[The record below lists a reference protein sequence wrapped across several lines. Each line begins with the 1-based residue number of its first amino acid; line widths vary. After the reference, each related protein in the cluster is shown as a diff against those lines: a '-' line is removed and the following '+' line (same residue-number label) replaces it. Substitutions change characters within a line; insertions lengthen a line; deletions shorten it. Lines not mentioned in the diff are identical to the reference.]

1 MSQEID
7 ERVVEMRFDNAQFER
22 NTRQS
27 IKTLNALNES
37 LKLEGAEKSF
47 EKIEDASAKVDFD
60 KLQSALESLN
70 SKFSAVEVMGVTALM
85 RITNQAMDTGEKL
98 VKSLSIDQVT
108 SGWNKYAQKTASV
121 QTIMNA
127 TGKSITKVNSYLEKL
142 MWFSDETSYGF
153 TDMTSALSTLTAAGG
168 GIEKMIPMIM
178 GMANATAYA
187 GKGAAEFQRVIYNLA
202 QSYGTGAIQL
212 IDWKS
217 VEQAGVAS
225 QQLKQLLID
234 TGVELGKIKKGAV
247 TTGTF
252 DNSLQK
258 KWADKEVMETAF
270 GKYAEFSNA
279 VKEMVD
285 ANPGMLATQAIEA
298 LADQYDEVSVKAF
311 KAAQEAK
318 SFSEAVDATKDAV
331 SSGWM
336 ETFDILFG
344 NYEEAKGFWSDLAEE
359 FWTMFAGGAA
369 GRNNWLKSAF
379 DSGLDQLL
387 GTDGFGNA
395 GDNYT
400 QLLEKSLVKTGL
412 LTQDAIDDAGSFQKA
427 LEESGVT
434 TQQLESVIDDSADGY
449 AKLLE
454 LSDAELKKNNL
465 SREGVK
471 KLADAYAAMAEKI
484 QNGSVDLDEFSGK
497 MNQLSGREHFFNGIL
512 NILDGINSV
521 LEPIRGAFG
530 EVFMTDGSPLYNFLK
545 GFDELTGKMQL
556 SEAAAQKVQKVFK
569 GFFSVLNIGFKA
581 VKVTVKTAF
590 AILEK
595 VLDILSPVTDLLLGI
610 GSRIGEV
617 LAWAD
622 QSMGKAESLTDV
634 LAILVGAIGALVSP
648 IGEVLSGFRSIV
660 RGGSVEDAKQQFG
673 GFAAVVNAVGGVLEK
688 FKIGSIS
695 ASGII
700 GKAVT
705 VLGGILT
712 LAFDGIGAVIGSAFS
727 GFQDAGRTVEAF
739 KESHVPML
747 ETIRDAVLSIPEKA
761 GEALKDFGGTLGSV
775 MSTIS
780 AACQKALDAV
790 KGFFNLQDGVDLYRL
805 LALLDVGALAL
816 AIWAIYK
823 GLNSISGT
831 VEKIRKDL
839 KGPVTNFFDSL
850 TSAVDAWKKK
860 NLTNNFVT
868 IAKGI
873 SIAIGT
879 ISASMYLLSR
889 IDDQTKA
896 LQALGSVMAML
907 FSMVVAMKLLAKTD
921 ITGMDSAKIFAVITA
936 FAVGMLAIAASVK
949 GVAKAMTIF
958 ETFDTQGMNN
968 AVGALMSIVFV
979 LGAMV
984 SAIGAFNYLANKLM
998 ASSKI
1003 KMGDAL
1009 KGMSSYLAAATA
1021 LVVVCGALYLLAG
1034 LDENKLMDAY
1044 GALLVVSLVMEGM
1057 VAVIGGLNYA
1067 MRKLAV
1073 TSGKKAGKATE
1084 GISAFIA
1091 VAAALV
1097 VAAGAVALFGR
1108 IPNLDDAMLSAMG
1121 MLVTMAGTIAIMSK
1135 LGGKAKKM
1143 KVGATAMLIASSS
1156 LVVMAGALTAM
1167 SAAMKADKDGA
1178 GFAGLSIALIAL
1190 GAAICVLGKNAMESM
1205 GAAAALVAMG
1215 AALIEIA
1222 AALQMLA
1229 NVPFES
1235 VCVNLGLLGT
1245 ALLILVGMT
1254 YLLPD
1259 SSVKLGTIALACV
1272 GMATA
1277 LLLLTPALKGLASLN
1292 WQQALSGVI
1301 AMVGIMA
1308 AVLGSSYLIGQ
1319 FPAIG
1324 AGLLTL
1330 ASALVVLAKAFSTFA
1345 GGLIKFSIAAGIL
1358 AILSEFAGPICE
1370 AIVTAA
1376 PDIKEALLTILRVI
1390 SEVIIEGAPYII
1402 ATLVA
1407 LFDILYYT
1415 LIGCINLLWE
1425 GDGEHAGIKDALA
1438 DLWSNLKQ
1446 WLSDAFANGEII
1458 TDEDTANFASI
1469 IVNKLAEAL
1478 EKAFAMLNPGEWLSK
1493 KATELIW
1500 SPDSVLNKGRN
1511 WADILL
1517 GDEGTPTR
1525 EFAGLFG
1532 LGKAASETAEAQNQ
1546 SADAAN
1552 ANAAA
1557 TQLSAQAMHENA
1569 GEVGKAAAA
1578 TTTAANVAND
1588 ETGALIAVTDEYGR
1602 VVYLTEDAA
1611 RAMLGNADAAD
1622 STATAAGN
1630 AADAM
1635 GQTAAAMNTA
1645 TQTAAGN
1652 VDKLSAVA
1660 TQVAA
1665 KEGDVADKTTET
1677 LENGL
1682 SAGKVTAE
1690 EAGGNIVQS
1699 LWDSICSKI
1708 DELFPNLGGKV
1719 QSAMSSALN
1728 GAKNALE
1735 QVTPTDPSTLVGNL
1749 LGGGS
1754 PVDALLSGSGL
1765 TTDDLIEAAQEDNN
1779 SGSSGG
1785 TGTTP
1790 KSTTSKTKKTLAQQ
1804 ITEKYKTRLEANK
1817 ALREAMDSEYELWQ
1831 TENQYSADADTLL
1844 AKKTENAAA
1853 EIANQTDRVAIAQ
1866 AKYDEL
1872 YSKWGKDKTETKE
1885 AYADLLSEK
1894 TSLAKLKAEQYT
1906 NLFEDVAK
1914 RYDTNLSTLEK
1925 QYSLW
1930 TAENDKTATK
1940 TDKLNRET
1948 EYMTAEL
1955 EVKQKKLAN
1964 AQEQYDTL
1972 KAQYGEQDLRTL
1984 EAYND
1989 LLDARTEAAQLQADI
2004 ANQELELIEAQIDA
2018 ISSAQ
2023 SRMQT
2028 RMDILSTAYDDGS
2041 LSERESA
2048 YEQAVEQYGKDS
2060 EEARKARFQGTTSA
2074 ILSTVTALKNLNYQM
2089 QQTNKLQAELAELT
2103 PGTAAYDSKQSEI
2116 LSSKSSFI
2124 GFASNLADALNMED
2138 TGKRAMLIFANSIQ
2152 DHWGEVSKAFQ
2163 TVMTKVSAGMSEGM
2177 KQTFSD
2183 AFGWMSSDEGIQM
2196 ETEFISAISSALQG
2210 DWGGAVASAFA
2221 FGMDLAFSD
2230 AGAKAREWVAK
2241 LFAEDILPG
2250 IQNGSGQLTEVI
2262 GQAMGEIGKMAQGSG
2277 GVVET
2282 LGTIGTVL
2290 SNVGGVLMS
2299 FLSEFWWVF
2308 LIVGAIAAVIGGIA
2322 WYANKKKQSQGSG
2335 IYDVGKDLN
2344 KDFADGVEDG
2354 FDDVDNAV
2362 TDMTENAVD
2371 IAKGALSTIDR
2382 VMGDDYEYTPQITPV
2397 VDLSN
2402 VIESAD
2408 EATGA
2413 FEATTKAMTLDDDV
2427 SRKMAAQIEAQAEI
2441 QNGLKA
2447 SANNE
2452 TLSAINALGA
2462 HMDGVAQSIKGMSV
2476 NINGRKTIG
2485 YIDSEMGKR
2494 VAAKVR

>member
-60 KLQSALESLN
+60 KMQSALESLN

-434 TQQLESVIDDSADGY
+434 AQQLESVIDDSADGY

-648 IGEVLSGFRSIV
+648 ISEVLSGFRSIV

-727 GFQDAGRTVEAF
+727 GFQDAGKTIEDF

-761 GEALKDFGGTLGSV
+761 GEALKDFGGVLGSV

-816 AIWAIYK
+816 GIYGVAK
-823 GLNSISGT
+823 ALSSLNSSMK
-831 VEKIRKDL
+831 KIIANPLTDL
-839 KGPVTNFFDSL
+839 L
-850 TSAVDAWKKK
+850 TSMKGAVDAWTKEHT
-860 NLTNNFVT
+860 TNNFVST
-868 IAKGI
+868 AKGI
-873 SIAIGT
+873 ATAVGI

-889 IDDQTKA
+889 IDNP
-896 LQALGSVMAML
+896 VMAVQTLVSVLTTL
-907 FSMVVAMKLLAKTD
+907 FGMVVALR
-921 ITGMDSAKIFAVITA
+921 
-936 FAVGMLAIAASVK
+936 
-949 GVAKAMTIF
+949 
-958 ETFDTQGMNN
+958 
-968 AVGALMSIVFV
+968 V
-979 LGAMV
+979 LGKAD
-984 SAIGAFNYLANKLM
+984 L
-998 ASSKI
+998 
-1003 KMGDAL
+1003 
-1009 KGMSSYLAAATA
+1009 T
-1021 LVVVCGALYLLAG
+1021 G
-1034 LDENKLMDAY
+1034 LDTAKQLGGVT
-1044 GALLVVSLVMEGM
+1044 GA
-1057 VAVIGGLNYA
+1057 
-1067 MRKLAV
+1067 
-1073 TSGKKAGKATE
+1073 SG
-1084 GISAFIA
+1084 F
-1091 VAAALV
+1091 VAAAAAVDMIALALIPLAKAEESGRDIDGAVKAINGVAIAMSALMVASGFAQKLSGSAKENTIDKIIKYLV
-1097 VAAGAVALFGR
+1097 KLGGMLIAINAMGSALLMAAGAVAIFASLGDSLKTGLIGAAVMIAEVVVALGVLSGLKLNPTR
-1108 IPNLDDAMLSAMG
+1108 MKKAASAMLTASAA
-1121 MLVTMAGTIAIMSK
+1121 LTVMAAAAALM
-1135 LGGKAKKM
+1135 GKAVKSDGGNGFVVM
-1143 KVGATAMLIASSS
+1143 SVGLAELAGAMYLLGKNSMENAAAATAML
-1156 LVVMAGALTAM
+1156 
-1167 SAAMKADKDGA
+1167 
-1178 GFAGLSIALIAL
+1178 
-1190 GAAICVLGKNAMESM
+1190 
-1205 GAAAALVAMG
+1205 AMG

-1277 LLLLTPALKGLASLN
+1277 LLLLTPALKGLTSLN

-1438 DLWSNLKQ
+1438 DLWGNLKQ
-1446 WLSDAFANGEII
+1446 WFSDAFANGEII

-1469 IVNKLAEAL
+1469 ILDKLMSAL
-1478 EKAFAMLNPGEWLSK
+1478 EKAFAMLNPGEWLSR

-1532 LGKAASETAEAQNQ
+1532 LGKAASETAQAQNQ

-1552 ANAAA
+1552 ANATA

-1578 TTTAANVAND
+1578 TATATNAANN

-1682 SAGKVTAE
+1682 SAGEVTAE

-1708 DELFPNLGGKV
+1708 DELFPSLGGKV

-1765 TTDDLIEAAQEDNN
+1765 TTDDLIEAAQEDDNPT
-1779 SGSSGG
+1779 GSGG
-1785 TGTTP
+1785 SGTGKTKKP
-1790 KSTTSKTKKTLAQQ
+1790 SGTKKTLAQQ
-1804 ITEKYKTRLEANK
+1804 ITEKYKTKLSANK

-1872 YSKWGKDKTETKE
+1872 YSKWGKDKTETRQ

-1989 LLDARTEAAQLQADI
+1989 LLDAQTEAAKLQADI

-2103 PGTAAYDSKQSEI
+2103 PGTDTYDSKQSEI

-2230 AGAKAREWVAK
+2230 AGKSAREWVAK

-2282 LGTIGTVL
+2282 LGNIGTVL

-2354 FDDVDNAV
+2354 FDDVDDAV

-2441 QNGLKA
+2441 QNGLKQA
-2447 SANNE
+2447 SNAE
-2452 TLSAINALGA
+2452 TLNAINALGA

-2485 YIDSEMGKR
+2485 YIDSEMGRR

>member
-27 IKTLNALNES
+27 IKTLNELNES

-60 KLQSALESLN
+60 KMQSALESLN

-168 GIEKMIPMIM
+168 DIEKMIPMIM

-434 TQQLESVIDDSADGY
+434 AQQLESVIDDSADGY

-471 KLADAYAAMAEKI
+471 KLADAYTAMAEKI

-581 VKVTVKTAF
+581 VKVTVKAVF
-590 AILEK
+590 AIFAKL
-595 VLDILSPVTDLLLGI
+595 LNILSPVTDLLLGI

-660 RGGSVEDAKQQFG
+660 RGGSVEDAKQQFS

-705 VLGGILT
+705 VLGSILT
-712 LAFDGIGAVIGSAFS
+712 LAFDGMGAVIGSAFS

-739 KESHVPML
+739 KENHVPML
-747 ETIRDAVLSIPEKA
+747 ENIRDAVLSIPEKA
-761 GEALKDFGGTLGSV
+761 GEALKDFGGVLGNV
-775 MSTIS
+775 MNTIS

-949 GVAKAMTIF
+949 GIAKAMTIF

-984 SAIGAFNYLANKLM
+984 SAIGAFNYLTNKLM

-1021 LVVVCGALYLLAG
+1021 LVAVCGALYLLAG

-1044 GALLVVSLVMEGM
+1044 GALLAVSLVMEGM

-1067 MRKLAV
+1067 MSKLAV
-1073 TSGKKAGKATE
+1073 TSGKKAGKAAE

-1097 VAAGAVALFGR
+1097 VAAGAVALFGQ

-1143 KVGATAMLIASSS
+1143 KAGATAMLIASSS
-1156 LVVMAGALTAM
+1156 LVVMAGALAAM
-1167 SAAMKADKDGA
+1167 SAAMKADEDGA

-1190 GAAICVLGKNAMESM
+1190 GAAICVLGKNAMESI

-1215 AALIEIA
+1215 AALIEMAWAIN
-1222 AALQMLA
+1222 MLA
-1229 NVPFES
+1229 GV
-1235 VCVNLGLLGT
+1235 GLADLAKGILTMTASLAVLAAGIGWLSASAAGIVSLAGACLMLAT
-1245 ALLILVGMT
+1245 ALLIL
-1254 YLLPD
+1254 
-1259 SSVKLGTIALACV
+1259 
-1272 GMATA
+1272 
-1277 LLLLTPALKGLASLN
+1277 TPAFKGLASLTVGE
-1292 WQQALSGVI
+1292 AFAGVI
-1301 AMVGIMA
+1301 SMIGI
-1308 AVLGSSYLIGQ
+1308 LIGL
-1319 FPAIG
+1319 FAVGSIAPVATGMTVFSTCLI
-1324 AGLLTL
+1324 
-1330 ASALVVLAKAFSTFA
+1330 SMAKAFSAFA
-1345 GGLIKFSIAAGIL
+1345 GGLVKLGVAAGIFAVL
-1358 AILSEFAGPICE
+1358 AMFADPVCTAIIE
-1370 AIVTAA
+1370 AEPKIE
-1376 PDIKEALLTILRVI
+1376 EALIMLITGICNVI
-1390 SEVIIEGAPYII
+1390 VACAEPLGK
-1402 ATLVA
+1402 A
-1407 LFDILYYT
+1407 LF
-1415 LIGCINLLWE
+1415 
-1425 GDGEHAGIKDALA
+1425 ALA
-1438 DLWSNLKQ
+1438 VVLTEVVVYYLAWALGVADVSMQDGLDQVWENLTEWFENHSLVDLFKSWVCS
-1446 WLSDAFANGEII
+1446 A
-1458 TDEDTANFASI
+1458 
-1469 IVNKLAEAL
+1469 AEAL
-1478 EKAFAMLNPGEWLSK
+1478 AKLNPFGMVSIDMEGLPAQAGGWLADK
-1493 KATELIW
+1493 INGFDKQFGTRIMGHILEAWGFEVQYADDATEAL
-1500 SPDSVLNKGRN
+1500 DN
-1511 WADILL
+1511 
-1517 GDEGTPTR
+1517 T
-1525 EFAGLFG
+1525 
-1532 LGKAASETAEAQNQ
+1532 
-1546 SADAAN
+1546 
-1552 ANAAA
+1552 ANAANSSA
-1557 TQLSAQAMHENA
+1557 SEINGTAKALSA
-1569 GEVGKAAAA
+1569 A
-1578 TTTAANVAND
+1578 TNAANN

-1635 GQTAAAMNTA
+1635 DQTAAAMNTA

-1682 SAGKVTAE
+1682 SAGEVTAE

-1735 QVTPTDPSTLVGNL
+1735 QVTPADPGTLIGNALGNVGDL
-1749 LGGGS
+1749 LG
-1754 PVDALLSGSGL
+1754 GSGL

-1779 SGSSGG
+1779 SGSTGG
-1785 TGTTP
+1785 TGTTT
-1790 KSTTSKTKKTLAQQ
+1790 KSSTSKTKKTLAQQ

-1872 YSKWGKDKTETKE
+1872 YSKWGKDKTETRQ

-1925 QYSLW
+1925 EYSLW
-1930 TAENDKTATK
+1930 TAENDKTAAK

-1955 EVKQKKLAN
+1955 DIKQKKLAN

-1989 LLDARTEAAQLQADI
+1989 LLDAQTEAAQLQADI

-2074 ILSTVTALKNLNYQM
+2074 ILSTVTALKNLNFQM
-2089 QQTNKLQAELAELT
+2089 QQTNKLQAELAKLT
-2103 PGTAAYDSKQSEI
+2103 PGTEAYDSKQSEI

-2177 KQTFSD
+2177 KQTFSEV
-2183 AFGWMSSDEGIQM
+2183 FGWMSSDEGIQM

-2221 FGMDLAFSD
+2221 FGMDLAFSE

-2262 GQAMGEIGKMAQGSG
+2262 GQAMGEIGTMAQGSG

-2282 LGTIGTVL
+2282 LGSIGTVL

-2354 FDDVDNAV
+2354 FDDVDDAV

-2371 IAKGALSTIDR
+2371 IARGALSTIDR

-2441 QNGLKA
+2441 QNGLKQTSNA
-2447 SANNE
+2447 E

-2485 YIDSEMGKR
+2485 YIDSEMGRR

>member
-27 IKTLNALNES
+27 IKTLNELNES

-60 KLQSALESLN
+60 KMQSALESLN

-85 RITNQAMDTGEKL
+85 HITNQAIDTGEKL

-127 TGKSITKVNSYLEKL
+127 TGKSITKVNGYLEKL

-168 GIEKMIPMIM
+168 DIEKMIPMIM

-434 TQQLESVIDDSADGY
+434 TQQLASVIDFSADGY

-617 LAWAD
+617 LTWAD

-688 FKIGSIS
+688 FKIGSVS

-705 VLGGILT
+705 VLGSILT
-712 LAFDGIGAVIGSAFS
+712 LAFDGMGAVIGSAFS
-727 GFQDAGRTVEAF
+727 GFQDAGRTVEDF

-816 AIWAIYK
+816 GIYGVAK
-823 GLNSISGT
+823 ALSSLNSSMK
-831 VEKIRKDL
+831 KIIANPLTDL
-839 KGPVTNFFDSL
+839 L
-850 TSAVDAWKKK
+850 TSMKGAVDAWTKEH
-860 NLTNNFVT
+860 TSNNFVSA
-868 IAKGI
+868 AKGI
-873 SIAIGT
+873 ATAVGI
-879 ISASMYLLSR
+879 ISASMYLLSG
-889 IDDQTKA
+889 IDNPVMA
-896 LQALGSVMAML
+896 VQALVSVLTTL
-907 FSMVVAMKLLAKTD
+907 FGMVVALRVLGKADLTGLDTAKLLGTVTA
-921 ITGMDSAKIFAVITA
+921 ISIGMAVLASAVSKLGKMDARRLENSID
-936 FAVGMLAIAASVK
+936 AVGHIAAVLA
-949 GVAKAMTIF
+949 GMT
-958 ETFDTQGMNN
+958 G
-968 AVGALMSIVFV
+968 
-979 LGAMV
+979 
-984 SAIGAFNYLANKLM
+984 LM
-998 ASSKI
+998 ALFNKQL
-1003 KMGDAL
+1003 G
-1009 KGMSSYLAAATA
+1009 GVT
-1021 LVVVCGALYLLAG
+1021 GA
-1034 LDENKLMDAY
+1034 
-1044 GALLVVSLVMEGM
+1044 
-1057 VAVIGGLNYA
+1057 
-1067 MRKLAV
+1067 
-1073 TSGKKAGKATE
+1073 SG
-1084 GISAFIA
+1084 F
-1091 VAAALV
+1091 VAAAAAVDMIALALIPLAKAEESGRDIDGAVKAINGVAIAMSVLMVASGFAQKLSGSAKENTIDKIIKYLV
-1097 VAAGAVALFGR
+1097 KLGGMLIAINAMGSALLMAAGAVAIFASLGD
-1108 IPNLDDAMLSAMG
+1108 NLKTGLIGAAVMIAEVAVALGVLSKLKLNPTRMKKAASAMLTASAA
-1121 MLVTMAGTIAIMSK
+1121 LTVMAAAAALM
-1135 LGGKAKKM
+1135 GKAVKSDGGNGFVVM
-1143 KVGATAMLIASSS
+1143 SVGLAELAGAMYLLGKNSMENAAAATAML
-1156 LVVMAGALTAM
+1156 
-1167 SAAMKADKDGA
+1167 
-1178 GFAGLSIALIAL
+1178 
-1190 GAAICVLGKNAMESM
+1190 
-1205 GAAAALVAMG
+1205 AMG

-1438 DLWSNLKQ
+1438 DLWGNLKQ
-1446 WLSDAFANGEII
+1446 WFSDAFANGEII

-1469 IVNKLAEAL
+1469 ILDKLMSAL
-1478 EKAFAMLNPGEWLSK
+1478 EKAFAMLNPGEWLSR

-1532 LGKAASETAEAQNQ
+1532 LGKAASETAQAQNQ

-1578 TTTAANVAND
+1578 TATATNAANN

-1611 RAMLGNADAAD
+1611 RAMLGNTDAAD

-1682 SAGKVTAE
+1682 SAGEVTAE

-1708 DELFPNLGGKV
+1708 DELFPSLGGKV

-1749 LGGGS
+1749 LGG
-1754 PVDALLSGSGL
+1754 SGL
-1765 TTDDLIEAAQEDNN
+1765 TTGDLIEAAQEDDNPTG
-1779 SGSSGG
+1779 SGGSGTGKTKKSSG
-1785 TGTTP
+1785 
-1790 KSTTSKTKKTLAQQ
+1790 TKKTLAQQ
-1804 ITEKYKTRLEANK
+1804 IEEKYKTKLSANK
-1817 ALREAMDSEYELWQ
+1817 ALREAMDNEYELWQ

-1872 YSKWGKDKTETKE
+1872 YSKWGKDKTETRQ

-1955 EVKQKKLAN
+1955 DIKQKKLAN

-1989 LLDARTEAAQLQADI
+1989 LLDAQTEAAQLQADI

-2023 SRMQT
+2023 SRMQS

-2074 ILSTVTALKNLNYQM
+2074 ILSTVTALKNLNFQM
-2089 QQTNKLQAELAELT
+2089 QQTNKLQAELAKLT
-2103 PGTAAYDSKQSEI
+2103 PGTETYDSKQSEI

-2221 FGMDLAFSD
+2221 FGMDLAFSE

-2262 GQAMGEIGKMAQGSG
+2262 GQAMGEIGTMAQGSG

-2282 LGTIGTVL
+2282 LGDIGTVL

-2371 IAKGALSTIDR
+2371 IARGALSTIDR

-2441 QNGLKA
+2441 QNGLKQA
-2447 SANNE
+2447 SNAE
-2452 TLSAINALGA
+2452 TLNAISALGA

-2485 YIDSEMGKR
+2485 YIDSEMGRR

>member
-1 MSQEID
+1 M
-7 ERVVEMRFDNAQFER
+7 
-22 NTRQS
+22 
-27 IKTLNALNES
+27 
-37 LKLEGAEKSF
+37 
-47 EKIEDASAKVDFD
+47 
-60 KLQSALESLN
+60 
-70 SKFSAVEVMGVTALM
+70 
-85 RITNQAMDTGEKL
+85 
-98 VKSLSIDQVT
+98 
-108 SGWNKYAQKTASV
+108 
-121 QTIMNA
+121 
-127 TGKSITKVNSYLEKL
+127 
-142 MWFSDETSYGF
+142 
-153 TDMTSALSTLTAAGG
+153 
-168 GIEKMIPMIM
+168 
-178 GMANATAYA
+178 
-187 GKGAAEFQRVIYNLA
+187 
-202 QSYGTGAIQL
+202 
-212 IDWKS
+212 
-217 VEQAGVAS
+217 
-225 QQLKQLLID
+225 
-234 TGVELGKIKKGAV
+234 
-247 TTGTF
+247 
-252 DNSLQK
+252 
-258 KWADKEVMETAF
+258 
-270 GKYAEFSNA
+270 
-279 VKEMVD
+279 
-285 ANPGMLATQAIEA
+285 
-298 LADQYDEVSVKAF
+298 
-311 KAAQEAK
+311 
-318 SFSEAVDATKDAV
+318 
-331 SSGWM
+331 
-336 ETFDILFG
+336 
-344 NYEEAKGFWSDLAEE
+344 
-359 FWTMFAGGAA
+359 
-369 GRNNWLKSAF
+369 
-379 DSGLDQLL
+379 
-387 GTDGFGNA
+387 
-395 GDNYT
+395 
-400 QLLEKSLVKTGL
+400 
-412 LTQDAIDDAGSFQKA
+412 
-427 LEESGVT
+427 
-434 TQQLESVIDDSADGY
+434 
-449 AKLLE
+449 
-454 LSDAELKKNNL
+454 
-465 SREGVK
+465 
-471 KLADAYAAMAEKI
+471 
-484 QNGSVDLDEFSGK
+484 
-497 MNQLSGREHFFNGIL
+497 
-512 NILDGINSV
+512 
-521 LEPIRGAFG
+521 
-530 EVFMTDGSPLYNFLK
+530 
-545 GFDELTGKMQL
+545 
-556 SEAAAQKVQKVFK
+556 
-569 GFFSVLNIGFKA
+569 
-581 VKVTVKTAF
+581 
-590 AILEK
+590 
-595 VLDILSPVTDLLLGI
+595 
-610 GSRIGEV
+610 
-617 LAWAD
+617 
-622 QSMGKAESLTDV
+622 
-634 LAILVGAIGALVSP
+634 
-648 IGEVLSGFRSIV
+648 
-660 RGGSVEDAKQQFG
+660 
-673 GFAAVVNAVGGVLEK
+673 
-688 FKIGSIS
+688 
-695 ASGII
+695 
-700 GKAVT
+700 
-705 VLGGILT
+705 
-712 LAFDGIGAVIGSAFS
+712 
-727 GFQDAGRTVEAF
+727 
-739 KESHVPML
+739 
-747 ETIRDAVLSIPEKA
+747 
-761 GEALKDFGGTLGSV
+761 
-775 MSTIS
+775 
-780 AACQKALDAV
+780 
-790 KGFFNLQDGVDLYRL
+790 
-805 LALLDVGALAL
+805 
-816 AIWAIYK
+816 
-823 GLNSISGT
+823 
-831 VEKIRKDL
+831 
-839 KGPVTNFFDSL
+839 
-850 TSAVDAWKKK
+850 
-860 NLTNNFVT
+860 
-868 IAKGI
+868 
-873 SIAIGT
+873 
-879 ISASMYLLSR
+879 
-889 IDDQTKA
+889 
-896 LQALGSVMAML
+896 
-907 FSMVVAMKLLAKTD
+907 
-921 ITGMDSAKIFAVITA
+921 
-936 FAVGMLAIAASVK
+936 
-949 GVAKAMTIF
+949 
-958 ETFDTQGMNN
+958 
-968 AVGALMSIVFV
+968 
-979 LGAMV
+979 
-984 SAIGAFNYLANKLM
+984 
-998 ASSKI
+998 
-1003 KMGDAL
+1003 
-1009 KGMSSYLAAATA
+1009 
-1021 LVVVCGALYLLAG
+1021 
-1034 LDENKLMDAY
+1034 
-1044 GALLVVSLVMEGM
+1044 
-1057 VAVIGGLNYA
+1057 
-1067 MRKLAV
+1067 
-1073 TSGKKAGKATE
+1073 
-1084 GISAFIA
+1084 
-1091 VAAALV
+1091 
-1097 VAAGAVALFGR
+1097 
-1108 IPNLDDAMLSAMG
+1108 
-1121 MLVTMAGTIAIMSK
+1121 
-1135 LGGKAKKM
+1135 
-1143 KVGATAMLIASSS
+1143 
-1156 LVVMAGALTAM
+1156 
-1167 SAAMKADKDGA
+1167 
-1178 GFAGLSIALIAL
+1178 
-1190 GAAICVLGKNAMESM
+1190 
-1205 GAAAALVAMG
+1205 VAMG
-1215 AALIEIA
+1215 AAMIELA
-1222 AALQMLA
+1222 DALQMLA

-1235 VCVNLGLLGT
+1235 VCVNLGLLDT

-1390 SEVIIEGAPYII
+1390 SEVIVEGAPYII

-1458 TDEDTANFASI
+1458 TDEDTSNFASI
-1469 IVNKLAEAL
+1469 IVDKLAEAL
-1478 EKAFAMLNPGEWLSK
+1478 DKAFAMLNPGEWLSK

-1557 TQLSAQAMHENA
+1557 TQLSVQAMHENA

-1578 TTTAANVAND
+1578 TTTATNAAND

-1622 STATAAGN
+1622 STATTAGN

-1652 VDKLSAVA
+1652 ADKLSAVA

-1682 SAGKVTAE
+1682 SAGEVTAE

-1785 TGTTP
+1785 TGTTT
-1790 KSTTSKTKKTLAQQ
+1790 KSTGSKTKKTLAQQ

-1831 TENQYSADADTLL
+1831 TDNQYSADADTLL

-1872 YSKWGKDKTETKE
+1872 YSKWGKDKTETRQ

-1914 RYDTNLSTLEK
+1914 RYDTNLSTLGKE
-1925 QYSLW
+1925 YSLW

-1989 LLDARTEAAQLQADI
+1989 LLDAQTEAAQLQADI

-2089 QQTNKLQAELAELT
+2089 QQTNKLQAELAKLT
-2103 PGTAAYDSKQSEI
+2103 PGTKDYDSKQSEI

-2221 FGMDLAFSD
+2221 FGMDLAFSE

-2282 LGTIGTVL
+2282 LGNIGTVL

-2322 WYANKKKQSQGSG
+2322 WYANRKKQSQGSG

-2354 FDDVDNAV
+2354 FDDVDDAV

-2371 IAKGALSTIDR
+2371 IARGALSTIDR

-2427 SRKMAAQIEAQAEI
+2427 SRKMASQIEAQAEI
-2441 QNGLKA
+2441 QNGLKQA
-2447 SANNE
+2447 SNAE
-2452 TLSAINALGA
+2452 TLNAISALGA

-2485 YIDSEMGKR
+2485 YIDSEIGRR

>member
-60 KLQSALESLN
+60 KMQSALESLN

-153 TDMTSALSTLTAAGG
+153 TDMTSSLSTLTAAGG

-434 TQQLESVIDDSADGY
+434 AQQLESVIDDSADGY

-471 KLADAYAAMAEKI
+471 KLADAYTAMAEKI

-556 SEAAAQKVQKVFK
+556 SEAAAQKMQKVFK

-727 GFQDAGRTVEAF
+727 GFQDAGKTIEDF

-761 GEALKDFGGTLGSV
+761 GEALKDFGGVLGSV
-775 MSTIS
+775 MNTIS

-889 IDDQTKA
+889 IDDQTK
-896 LQALGSVMAML
+896 ALGSVMAML

-1215 AALIEIA
+1215 AALIEMAWAIN
-1222 AALQMLA
+1222 MLA
-1229 NVPFES
+1229 GV
-1235 VCVNLGLLGT
+1235 GLADLAKGILTMTASLAVLAAGIGWLSASAAGIVSLAGACLMLAT
-1245 ALLILVGMT
+1245 ALLIL
-1254 YLLPD
+1254 
-1259 SSVKLGTIALACV
+1259 
-1272 GMATA
+1272 
-1277 LLLLTPALKGLASLN
+1277 TPAFKGLASLTVGE
-1292 WQQALSGVI
+1292 AFAGVI
-1301 AMVGIMA
+1301 SMIGI
-1308 AVLGSSYLIGQ
+1308 LIGL
-1319 FPAIG
+1319 FAVGSIAPVATG
-1324 AGLLTL
+1324 MTVF
-1330 ASALVVLAKAFSTFA
+1330 SACLISMAKAFSAFA
-1345 GGLIKFSIAAGIL
+1345 GGLVKLGVAAGIFAVL
-1358 AILSEFAGPICE
+1358 AMFADPVCTAIIE
-1370 AIVTAA
+1370 AEPKIE
-1376 PDIKEALLTILRVI
+1376 EALIMLITGICNVI
-1390 SEVIIEGAPYII
+1390 VACAEPLGK
-1402 ATLVA
+1402 A
-1407 LFDILYYT
+1407 LF
-1415 LIGCINLLWE
+1415 
-1425 GDGEHAGIKDALA
+1425 ALA
-1438 DLWSNLKQ
+1438 VVLTEVAVYYLAWALGVADASMQDGLDQVWENLTEWFENHSLVDLFKSWVCS
-1446 WLSDAFANGEII
+1446 A
-1458 TDEDTANFASI
+1458 
-1469 IVNKLAEAL
+1469 AEAL
-1478 EKAFAMLNPGEWLSK
+1478 AKLNPFGMFSIDMEGLPAQAGGWLADK
-1493 KATELIW
+1493 INGFDKQFGTRIMGNILEAWGFEVQYADDATEAL
-1500 SPDSVLNKGRN
+1500 DN
-1511 WADILL
+1511 
-1517 GDEGTPTR
+1517 T
-1525 EFAGLFG
+1525 
-1532 LGKAASETAEAQNQ
+1532 
-1546 SADAAN
+1546 
-1552 ANAAA
+1552 ANAANSSA
-1557 TQLSAQAMHENA
+1557 SEINGTAKALSA
-1569 GEVGKAAAA
+1569 A
-1578 TTTAANVAND
+1578 TNAANN

-1682 SAGKVTAE
+1682 SAGEVTAE
-1690 EAGGNIVQS
+1690 EAGGNIIQS
-1699 LWDSICSKI
+1699 LWDSMCSKI

-1785 TGTTP
+1785 TGTTT
-1790 KSTTSKTKKTLAQQ
+1790 KSSTSKTKKTVAQQ

-1872 YSKWGKDKTETKE
+1872 YSKWGKDKTETRQ

-1925 QYSLW
+1925 EYSLW

-1989 LLDARTEAAQLQADI
+1989 LLDAQTEAAKLQADI

-2103 PGTAAYDSKQSEI
+2103 PGTDTYDSKQSEI

-2221 FGMDLAFSD
+2221 FGMDLAFSE

-2282 LGTIGTVL
+2282 LGSIGTVL

-2354 FDDVDNAV
+2354 FDDVDDAV

-2441 QNGLKA
+2441 QNGLKQA
-2447 SANNE
+2447 SNAE
-2452 TLSAINALGA
+2452 TLNAISALGA
-2462 HMDGVAQSIKGMSV
+2462 HMDGVAQSIKGMRV

>member
-60 KLQSALESLN
+60 KMQSALESLN

-434 TQQLESVIDDSADGY
+434 AQQLESVIDDSADGY

-530 EVFMTDGSPLYNFLK
+530 KVFMTDGSPLYNFLK

-660 RGGSVEDAKQQFG
+660 RGGSVEDTKQQFG
-673 GFAAVVNAVGGVLEK
+673 SFAAVVNAVGGVLEK

-816 AIWAIYK
+816 GIYGVAK
-823 GLNSISGT
+823 ALSSLNSSMK
-831 VEKIRKDL
+831 KIIANPLTDL
-839 KGPVTNFFDSL
+839 L
-850 TSAVDAWKKK
+850 TSMKGAVDAWTKEHT
-860 NLTNNFVT
+860 TNNFVST
-868 IAKGI
+868 AKGI
-873 SIAIGT
+873 ATAVGI

-889 IDDQTKA
+889 IDNPVMA
-896 LQALGSVMAML
+896 VQALVSVLMTL
-907 FSMVVAMKLLAKTD
+907 FGMVVALRVLGKADLTGLDTAKLLGTVTA
-921 ITGMDSAKIFAVITA
+921 ISIGMAVLTSAVSKLGKMDAWRLENSIDGAVKAINGVAIAMSVLMVASGFAQKLSGSAKENTIDKIIKYLVKLG
-936 FAVGMLAIAASVK
+936 GMLIAIN
-949 GVAKAMTIF
+949 AM
-958 ETFDTQGMNN
+958 G
-968 AVGALMSIVFV
+968 S
-979 LGAMV
+979 
-984 SAIGAFNYLANKLM
+984 
-998 ASSKI
+998 
-1003 KMGDAL
+1003 
-1009 KGMSSYLAAATA
+1009 
-1021 LVVVCGALYLLAG
+1021 
-1034 LDENKLMDAY
+1034 
-1044 GALLVVSLVMEGM
+1044 ALLM
-1057 VAVIGGLNYA
+1057 
-1067 MRKLAV
+1067 
-1073 TSGKKAGKATE
+1073 
-1084 GISAFIA
+1084 
-1091 VAAALV
+1091 
-1097 VAAGAVALFGR
+1097 AAGAVAIFASLGDSLKTGLIGAAVMIAEVAVALGVLSGLKLNPTR
-1108 IPNLDDAMLSAMG
+1108 MKKAASAMLTASAA
-1121 MLVTMAGTIAIMSK
+1121 LTVMAAAAALM
-1135 LGGKAKKM
+1135 GKAVKSDGGNGFVVM
-1143 KVGATAMLIASSS
+1143 SVGLAELAGAMYLLGKNSMENAAAATAML
-1156 LVVMAGALTAM
+1156 
-1167 SAAMKADKDGA
+1167 
-1178 GFAGLSIALIAL
+1178 
-1190 GAAICVLGKNAMESM
+1190 
-1205 GAAAALVAMG
+1205 AMG

-1438 DLWSNLKQ
+1438 DLWGNLKQ
-1446 WLSDAFANGEII
+1446 WFSDAFANGEII

-1469 IVNKLAEAL
+1469 ILDKLMSAL
-1478 EKAFAMLNPGEWLSK
+1478 EKAFAMLNPGEWLSR
-1493 KATELIW
+1493 KAMELIW
-1500 SPDSVLNKGRN
+1500 SPDSVLNKRRN

-1517 GDEGTPTR
+1517 GDEGMPTR

-1532 LGKAASETAEAQNQ
+1532 LGKAASETAQAQNQ

-1552 ANAAA
+1552 ANATA

-1578 TTTAANVAND
+1578 TATATNAANN

-1682 SAGKVTAE
+1682 SAGEVTAE

-1989 LLDARTEAAQLQADI
+1989 LLDAQTEAAQLQADI

-2103 PGTAAYDSKQSEI
+2103 PGTDTYDSKQSEI

-2230 AGAKAREWVAK
+2230 AGKSAREWAAK

-2282 LGTIGTVL
+2282 LGSIGTVL

-2371 IAKGALSTIDR
+2371 IARGALSTIDR

-2441 QNGLKA
+2441 QNGLKQA
-2447 SANNE
+2447 SNAE
-2452 TLSAINALGA
+2452 TLNAISALGA

>member
-60 KLQSALESLN
+60 KMQSALESLN

-434 TQQLESVIDDSADGY
+434 AQQLESVIDDSADGY

-556 SEAAAQKVQKVFK
+556 SEAAAQRVQKVFK

-780 AACQKALDAV
+780 SACQKALDAV

-879 ISASMYLLSR
+879 IRASMYLLSR

-1143 KVGATAMLIASSS
+1143 KAGATAMLIASSS
-1156 LVVMAGALTAM
+1156 LMVMAGALTAM

-1215 AALIEIA
+1215 AALIEMAWAINMLA
-1222 AALQMLA
+1222 GVGLADLAKGILTMTASLAALAAGIGWLSASAAGIVSLAGACLMLA
-1229 NVPFES
+1229 
-1235 VCVNLGLLGT
+1235 T
-1245 ALLILVGMT
+1245 ALLIL
-1254 YLLPD
+1254 
-1259 SSVKLGTIALACV
+1259 
-1272 GMATA
+1272 
-1277 LLLLTPALKGLASLN
+1277 TPAFKGLASLTVGE
-1292 WQQALSGVI
+1292 AFAGVI
-1301 AMVGIMA
+1301 SMIGI
-1308 AVLGSSYLIGQ
+1308 LIGL
-1319 FPAIG
+1319 FAVGSIAPVATG
-1324 AGLLTL
+1324 MTVF
-1330 ASALVVLAKAFSTFA
+1330 SACLISMAKAFSAFA
-1345 GGLIKFSIAAGIL
+1345 GGLVKLGVAAGIFAVL
-1358 AILSEFAGPICE
+1358 AMFADPVCTAIIE
-1370 AIVTAA
+1370 AEPEIE
-1376 PDIKEALLTILRVI
+1376 EALIVLITGICNVI
-1390 SEVIIEGAPYII
+1390 VACAEPLGK
-1402 ATLVA
+1402 A
-1407 LFDILYYT
+1407 LF
-1415 LIGCINLLWE
+1415 
-1425 GDGEHAGIKDALA
+1425 ALA
-1438 DLWSNLKQ
+1438 VVLTEVVVYYLAWALGVADVSMQDGLDQVWENLTEWFENHSLVDLFKSWVCS
-1446 WLSDAFANGEII
+1446 A
-1458 TDEDTANFASI
+1458 
-1469 IVNKLAEAL
+1469 AEAL
-1478 EKAFAMLNPGEWLSK
+1478 AKLNPFGMFGIDMEELPAQAGGWLADK
-1493 KATELIW
+1493 INGFDKQFGTRIMGHILEAWGFEVQYADDATEAL
-1500 SPDSVLNKGRN
+1500 DN
-1511 WADILL
+1511 
-1517 GDEGTPTR
+1517 T
-1525 EFAGLFG
+1525 
-1532 LGKAASETAEAQNQ
+1532 
-1546 SADAAN
+1546 
-1552 ANAAA
+1552 ANAANSSA
-1557 TQLSAQAMHENA
+1557 SEINGAAKALSA
-1569 GEVGKAAAA
+1569 A
-1578 TTTAANVAND
+1578 TNAANN

-1682 SAGKVTAE
+1682 SAGEVTAE

-1785 TGTTP
+1785 TGTTA
-1790 KSTTSKTKKTLAQQ
+1790 KSSSSKTKKTLAQQ

-1989 LLDARTEAAQLQADI
+1989 LLDAQTEAAQLQADI

-2023 SRMQT
+2023 SRMQS

-2103 PGTAAYDSKQSEI
+2103 PGTDAYDSKQSEI

-2138 TGKRAMLIFANSIQ
+2138 AGKRAMLIFANSIQ

-2210 DWGGAVASAFA
+2210 DWGGALASAFA

-2230 AGAKAREWVAK
+2230 AGKSAREWVAK

-2282 LGTIGTVL
+2282 LGSIGTVL

-2371 IAKGALSTIDR
+2371 IARGALSTIDR

-2485 YIDSEMGKR
+2485 YIDSEMGRR

>member
-60 KLQSALESLN
+60 KMQSALESLN

-153 TDMTSALSTLTAAGG
+153 TGMTSALSTLTAAGG

-434 TQQLESVIDDSADGY
+434 AQQLESVIDDSADGY

-648 IGEVLSGFRSIV
+648 ISEVLSGFRSIV

-727 GFQDAGRTVEAF
+727 GFQDAGKTIEDF

-747 ETIRDAVLSIPEKA
+747 ETIRDAVLSIPKKA
-761 GEALKDFGGTLGSV
+761 GEALKDFGGVLGSV

-816 AIWAIYK
+816 GIYGVAK
-823 GLNSISGT
+823 ALSSLNSSMK
-831 VEKIRKDL
+831 KIIANPLTDL
-839 KGPVTNFFDSL
+839 L
-850 TSAVDAWKKK
+850 TSMKGAVDAWTKEHT
-860 NLTNNFVT
+860 TNNFVST
-868 IAKGI
+868 AKGI
-873 SIAIGT
+873 ATAVGI

-889 IDDQTKA
+889 IDNPVMA
-896 LQALGSVMAML
+896 VQALVSVLTTL
-907 FSMVVAMKLLAKTD
+907 FGMVVALRVLGKADLTGLDTAKLLGTVTA
-921 ITGMDSAKIFAVITA
+921 ISIGMAVLTSVVSKLGKMDARRLENSIDGAVKAINGVAIAMSVLMVASGFAQKLSGSAKENTIDKIIKYLVKLG
-936 FAVGMLAIAASVK
+936 GMLIAIN
-949 GVAKAMTIF
+949 AM
-958 ETFDTQGMNN
+958 G
-968 AVGALMSIVFV
+968 S
-979 LGAMV
+979 
-984 SAIGAFNYLANKLM
+984 
-998 ASSKI
+998 
-1003 KMGDAL
+1003 
-1009 KGMSSYLAAATA
+1009 
-1021 LVVVCGALYLLAG
+1021 
-1034 LDENKLMDAY
+1034 
-1044 GALLVVSLVMEGM
+1044 ALLM
-1057 VAVIGGLNYA
+1057 
-1067 MRKLAV
+1067 
-1073 TSGKKAGKATE
+1073 
-1084 GISAFIA
+1084 
-1091 VAAALV
+1091 
-1097 VAAGAVALFGR
+1097 AAGAVAIFASLGDSLKTGLIGAAVMIAEVVVALGVLSGLKLNPTR
-1108 IPNLDDAMLSAMG
+1108 MKKAASAMLTASAA
-1121 MLVTMAGTIAIMSK
+1121 LTVMAAAAALM
-1135 LGGKAKKM
+1135 GKAVKSDGGNGFVVM
-1143 KVGATAMLIASSS
+1143 SVGLAELAGAMYLLGKNSMENAAAATAML
-1156 LVVMAGALTAM
+1156 
-1167 SAAMKADKDGA
+1167 
-1178 GFAGLSIALIAL
+1178 
-1190 GAAICVLGKNAMESM
+1190 
-1205 GAAAALVAMG
+1205 AMG

-1277 LLLLTPALKGLASLN
+1277 LLLLTPALKGLTSLN

-1438 DLWSNLKQ
+1438 DLWGNLKQ
-1446 WLSDAFANGEII
+1446 WFSDAFANGEII

-1469 IVNKLAEAL
+1469 ILDKLMSAL
-1478 EKAFAMLNPGEWLSK
+1478 EKAFAMLNPGEWLSR

-1532 LGKAASETAEAQNQ
+1532 LGKAASETAQAQNQ

-1552 ANAAA
+1552 ANATA

-1578 TTTAANVAND
+1578 TATATNAANN

-1682 SAGKVTAE
+1682 SAGEVTAE

-1708 DELFPNLGGKV
+1708 DELFPSLGGKV

-1765 TTDDLIEAAQEDNN
+1765 TTDDLIEAAQEDDNPT
-1779 SGSSGG
+1779 GSGG
-1785 TGTTP
+1785 SGTGKTKKP
-1790 KSTTSKTKKTLAQQ
+1790 SGTKKTLAQQ
-1804 ITEKYKTRLEANK
+1804 ITEKYKTKLSANK

-1872 YSKWGKDKTETKE
+1872 YSKWGKDKTETRQ

-1989 LLDARTEAAQLQADI
+1989 LLDAQTEAAKLQADI

-2103 PGTAAYDSKQSEI
+2103 PGTDTYDSKQSEI

-2230 AGAKAREWVAK
+2230 AGKSAREWVAK

-2282 LGTIGTVL
+2282 LGNIGTVL

-2354 FDDVDNAV
+2354 FDDVDDAV

-2441 QNGLKA
+2441 QNGLKQA
-2447 SANNE
+2447 SNAE
-2452 TLSAINALGA
+2452 TLNAINALGA

-2485 YIDSEMGKR
+2485 YIDSEMGRR

>member
-27 IKTLNALNES
+27 IKTLNELNES

-47 EKIEDASAKVDFD
+47 EKIKDASAKVDFD
-60 KLQSALESLN
+60 KMQSALESLN

-168 GIEKMIPMIM
+168 DIEKMIPMIM

-434 TQQLESVIDDSADGY
+434 AQRLESVIDDSADGY

-556 SEAAAQKVQKVFK
+556 SEATAQKVQKVFE

-581 VKVTVKTAF
+581 VKVTVKAVF
-590 AILEK
+590 AIFAQLMN
-595 VLDILSPVTDLLLGI
+595 ILSPVTDLLLGI

-634 LAILVGAIGALVSP
+634 LAILAGAIGALVSP
-648 IGEVLSGFRSIV
+648 LSEVLSGFRSIV

-688 FKIGSIS
+688 FKIGSVS

-705 VLGGILT
+705 VLGSILT
-712 LAFDGIGAVIGSAFS
+712 LAFDGMGAVIGSAFS

-761 GEALKDFGGTLGSV
+761 GEALKDFGGVLGSV
-775 MSTIS
+775 MNTIS

-816 AIWAIYK
+816 AIWGISKALSS
-823 GLNSISGT
+823 LNSSMK
-831 VEKIRKDL
+831 KIIANPLTDL
-839 KGPVTNFFDSL
+839 L
-850 TSAVDAWKKK
+850 TSMKGAVDAWTKEH
-860 NLTNNFVT
+860 TSNNFVSA
-868 IAKGI
+868 AKGI
-873 SIAIGT
+873 ATAVGI
-879 ISASMYLLSR
+879 ISASMYLLSG
-889 IDDQTKA
+889 IDNPVMA
-896 LQALGSVMAML
+896 VQALVSVLTTL
-907 FSMVVAMKLLAKTD
+907 FGMVVALRVLATADLTGLDTAKLFGTIL
-921 ITGMDSAKIFAVITA
+921 
-936 FAVGMLAIAASVK
+936 AASI
-949 GVAKAMTIF
+949 GVTAMAAAIEKIGNMHTYQVANGLKAMWQITSMLI
-958 ETFDTQGMNN
+958 
-968 AVGALMSIVFV
+968 
-979 LGAMV
+979 AMV
-984 SAIGAFNYLANKLM
+984 GSISLFNTLFDAKSA
-998 ASSKI
+998 
-1003 KMGDAL
+1003 
-1009 KGMSSYLAAATA
+1009 
-1021 LVVVCGALYLLAG
+1021 
-1034 LDENKLMDAY
+1034 
-1044 GALLVVSLVMEGM
+1044 
-1057 VAVIGGLNYA
+1057 
-1067 MRKLAV
+1067 
-1073 TSGKKAGKATE
+1073 SG
-1084 GISAFIA
+1084 F
-1091 VAAALV
+1091 VAAAAAVDMIALALIPLAKAEESGLDIDGAVEAINGVSIAMSVLMVASGFAQKLSGSAKENTIDKIIKYLV
-1097 VAAGAVALFGR
+1097 KLGGMLIAINAMGSALLMAAGAVAIFASLGD
-1108 IPNLDDAMLSAMG
+1108 NLKTGLIGAAVMIAEVAVALGVLSKLKLNPTRMKKAASAMLTASAA
-1121 MLVTMAGTIAIMSK
+1121 LT
-1135 LGGKAKKM
+1135 
-1143 KVGATAMLIASSS
+1143 
-1156 LVVMAGALTAM
+1156 VMA
-1167 SAAMKADKDGA
+1167 
-1178 GFAGLSIALIAL
+1178 
-1190 GAAICVLGKNAMESM
+1190 
-1205 GAAAALVAMG
+1205 AAAALMGKAVKSDGGNGFVVMSIGLAELAGAMYLLGKNSMENAAAATAMVAMG

-1292 WQQALSGVI
+1292 WRQALSGVI

-1308 AVLGSSYLIGQ
+1308 AVLGTSYLVGQ

-1358 AILSEFAGPICE
+1358 TILSELAGPICE

-1390 SEVIIEGAPYII
+1390 SEVIVEGAPYII

-1407 LFDILYYT
+1407 LFDILYCT
-1415 LIGCINLLWE
+1415 IIGCINLLWE

-1438 DLWSNLKQ
+1438 DLWGNLKQ
-1446 WLSDAFANGEII
+1446 WFSDAFANGEII

-1469 IVNKLAEAL
+1469 ILDKLLSAL
-1478 EKAFAMLNPGEWLSK
+1478 EKAFAILNPSEWLIR
-1493 KATELIW
+1493 KAMDLIW
-1500 SPDSVLNKGRN
+1500 SPDSVLNKGRD

-1532 LGKAASETAEAQNQ
+1532 LGKAASETAQAQNQ

-1578 TTTAANVAND
+1578 TATATNAANN

-1611 RAMLGNADAAD
+1611 RAMLGNTDAAD

-1682 SAGKVTAE
+1682 SAGEATAE

-1754 PVDALLSGSGL
+1754 PVDALLGGSGL
-1765 TTDDLIEAAQEDNN
+1765 TTEDLIEAAQEDDNPTG
-1779 SGSSGG
+1779 SGGSGTGKTKKSSG
-1785 TGTTP
+1785 
-1790 KSTTSKTKKTLAQQ
+1790 TKKTLAQQ

-1872 YSKWGKDKTETKE
+1872 YSKWGKDKTETRQ

-1955 EVKQKKLAN
+1955 DIKQKKLAN

-1989 LLDARTEAAQLQADI
+1989 LLDAQTEAAQLQADI

-2089 QQTNKLQAELAELT
+2089 QQTNKLQAELAKLT

-2163 TVMTKVSAGMSEGM
+2163 TVMAKVSTGMSEGM

-2221 FGMDLAFSD
+2221 FGMDLAFSE

-2282 LGTIGTVL
+2282 LGSIGTVL

-2354 FDDVDNAV
+2354 FDDVDDAV

-2371 IAKGALSTIDR
+2371 IARGALSTIDR

-2485 YIDSEMGKR
+2485 YIDSEMGRR

>member
-60 KLQSALESLN
+60 KMQSALESLN

-127 TGKSITKVNSYLEKL
+127 TGKSITKVNGYLEKL

-359 FWTMFAGGAA
+359 FWTMFAGGAS

-427 LEESGVT
+427 LEESSVT
-434 TQQLESVIDDSADGY
+434 AQQLESVIDDSADGY

-512 NILDGINSV
+512 NILDGINRV

-556 SEAAAQKVQKVFK
+556 SEATAQKVQKAFK

-581 VKVTVKTAF
+581 VKVTVKAVF
-590 AILEK
+590 AIFAQLMN
-595 VLDILSPVTDLLLGI
+595 ILSPVTDLLLGI

-634 LAILVGAIGALVSP
+634 LAILVGAIAALVHP
-648 IGEVLSGFRSIV
+648 IGEVLSGFGSIA

-688 FKIGSIS
+688 FKIGSVS

-705 VLGGILT
+705 VLGSIFT
-712 LAFDGIGAVIGSAFS
+712 LAFDGIGALIGSAFS
-727 GFQDAGRTVEAF
+727 GFQDAGKTVEAF

-747 ETIRDAVLSIPEKA
+747 EAIKDAVLSIPEKA
-761 GEALKDFGGTLGSV
+761 GEALKDFGGVLGSV
-775 MSTIS
+775 MNTIS

-816 AIWAIYK
+816 AIYGIAK
-823 GLNSISGT
+823 AVSALNSSMKKMLANPLT
-831 VEKIRKDL
+831 DL
-839 KGPVTNFFDSL
+839 L
-850 TSAVDAWKKK
+850 TSMKGAVDAWTKEHT
-860 NLTNNFVT
+860 TNNFVST
-868 IAKGI
+868 AKGI
-873 SIAIGT
+873 ATAVGI

-889 IDDQTKA
+889 IDNPVMA
-896 LQALGSVMAML
+896 VQALVSVLTTL
-907 FSMVVAMKLLAKTD
+907 FGMVVALR
-921 ITGMDSAKIFAVITA
+921 
-936 FAVGMLAIAASVK
+936 MLA
-949 GVAKAMTIF
+949 
-958 ETFDTQGMNN
+958 
-968 AVGALMSIVFV
+968 
-979 LGAMV
+979 
-984 SAIGAFNYLANKLM
+984 
-998 ASSKI
+998 
-1003 KMGDAL
+1003 
-1009 KGMSSYLAAATA
+1009 TA
-1021 LVVVCGALYLLAG
+1021 DLTG
-1034 LDENKLMDAY
+1034 LDTAKLF
-1044 GALLVVSLVMEGM
+1044 GT
-1057 VAVIGGLNYA
+1057 I
-1067 MRKLAV
+1067 LAI
-1073 TSGKKAGKATE
+1073 SI
-1084 GISAFIA
+1084 GISAMAAAIEKTGNMHTYQVANGLKAMWQITSMLIA
-1091 VAAALV
+1091 MVGSISLFNTLFDAKSASGFVAAAAAVDMIALALIPLAKAEESGLDVDGAVEAINGVAIAMSVLAVASGFAQKLSGSAKENTIDKIIKYLV
-1097 VAAGAVALFGR
+1097 KLGGMLIAINAMGSALLMAAGAVAIFASLGD
-1108 IPNLDDAMLSAMG
+1108 NLKTGLIGAAVMIAEVAVALGVLSKLKLNPTRMKKAASAMLTASAA
-1121 MLVTMAGTIAIMSK
+1121 LAVMAAAAALM
-1135 LGGKAKKM
+1135 GKAVKSDGGNGFVVM
-1143 KVGATAMLIASSS
+1143 SVGLAELAGVMYLLGKNSMENAAAATAML
-1156 LVVMAGALTAM
+1156 
-1167 SAAMKADKDGA
+1167 
-1178 GFAGLSIALIAL
+1178 
-1190 GAAICVLGKNAMESM
+1190 
-1205 GAAAALVAMG
+1205 AMG

-1376 PDIKEALLTILRVI
+1376 PDIKEALLTILCVI

-1438 DLWSNLKQ
+1438 DLWGNLKQ
-1446 WLSDAFANGEII
+1446 WFSDAFANGEII

-1469 IVNKLAEAL
+1469 ILDKLMSAL
-1478 EKAFAMLNPGEWLSK
+1478 EKAFAMLNPGEWLSR

-1532 LGKAASETAEAQNQ
+1532 LGKAASETAQAQNQ

-1552 ANAAA
+1552 ANATA

-1578 TTTAANVAND
+1578 TATATNAANN

-1622 STATAAGN
+1622 STATATGN

-1682 SAGKVTAE
+1682 SAGEVTAE

-1754 PVDALLSGSGL
+1754 PVDALLGGSGL

-1785 TGTTP
+1785 TGTTT
-1790 KSTTSKTKKTLAQQ
+1790 KSSTSKTKKTLAQQ

-1989 LLDARTEAAQLQADI
+1989 LLDAQTEAAQLQADI

-2074 ILSTVTALKNLNYQM
+2074 ILSTVTALKNLNFQM
-2089 QQTNKLQAELAELT
+2089 QQTNKLQAELAKLT
-2103 PGTAAYDSKQSEI
+2103 PGTAPYDSKQSEI

-2230 AGAKAREWVAK
+2230 AGKSAREWVAK

-2282 LGTIGTVL
+2282 LGSIGTVL

-2354 FDDVDNAV
+2354 FDDVDDAV

-2441 QNGLKA
+2441 QNGLKQA
-2447 SANNE
+2447 SNAE
-2452 TLSAINALGA
+2452 TLNAISALGA

-2485 YIDSEMGKR
+2485 YIDSEMGRR

>member
-60 KLQSALESLN
+60 KMQSALESLN

-127 TGKSITKVNSYLEKL
+127 TGKRITKVNSYLEKL

-434 TQQLESVIDDSADGY
+434 AQQLESVIDDSADGY

-648 IGEVLSGFRSIV
+648 ISEVLSGFRSIV

-727 GFQDAGRTVEAF
+727 GFQDAGKTIEDF

-761 GEALKDFGGTLGSV
+761 GEALKDFGGVLGSV

-816 AIWAIYK
+816 GIYGVAK
-823 GLNSISGT
+823 ALSSLNSSMK
-831 VEKIRKDL
+831 KIIANPLTDL
-839 KGPVTNFFDSL
+839 L
-850 TSAVDAWKKK
+850 TSMKGAVDAWTKEHT
-860 NLTNNFVT
+860 TNNFVST
-868 IAKGI
+868 AKGI
-873 SIAIGT
+873 ATAVGI

-889 IDDQTKA
+889 IDNPVMA
-896 LQALGSVMAML
+896 VQALVSVLTTL
-907 FSMVVAMKLLAKTD
+907 FGMVLAGM
-921 ITGMDSAKIFAVITA
+921 TG
-936 FAVGMLAIAASVK
+936 
-949 GVAKAMTIF
+949 
-958 ETFDTQGMNN
+958 
-968 AVGALMSIVFV
+968 
-979 LGAMV
+979 
-984 SAIGAFNYLANKLM
+984 LM
-998 ASSKI
+998 ALFNKQL
-1003 KMGDAL
+1003 G
-1009 KGMSSYLAAATA
+1009 GVT
-1021 LVVVCGALYLLAG
+1021 GA
-1034 LDENKLMDAY
+1034 
-1044 GALLVVSLVMEGM
+1044 
-1057 VAVIGGLNYA
+1057 
-1067 MRKLAV
+1067 
-1073 TSGKKAGKATE
+1073 SG
-1084 GISAFIA
+1084 F
-1091 VAAALV
+1091 VAAAAAVDMIALALIPLAKAEESGRDIDGAVKAINGVAIAMSVLMVASGFAQKLSGSAKENTIDKIIKYLV
-1097 VAAGAVALFGR
+1097 KLGGMLIAINAMGSALLMAAGAVAIFASLGDSLKTGLIGAAVMIAEVVVALGVLSGLKLNPTR
-1108 IPNLDDAMLSAMG
+1108 MKKAASAMLTASAA
-1121 MLVTMAGTIAIMSK
+1121 LTVMAAAAALM
-1135 LGGKAKKM
+1135 GKAVKSDGGNGFVVM
-1143 KVGATAMLIASSS
+1143 SVGLAELAGAMYLLGKNSMENAAAATAML
-1156 LVVMAGALTAM
+1156 
-1167 SAAMKADKDGA
+1167 
-1178 GFAGLSIALIAL
+1178 
-1190 GAAICVLGKNAMESM
+1190 
-1205 GAAAALVAMG
+1205 AMG

-1277 LLLLTPALKGLASLN
+1277 LLLLTPALKGLTSLN

-1438 DLWSNLKQ
+1438 DLWGNLKQ
-1446 WLSDAFANGEII
+1446 WFSDAFANGEII

-1469 IVNKLAEAL
+1469 ILDKLMSAL
-1478 EKAFAMLNPGEWLSK
+1478 EKAFAMLNPGEWLSR

-1532 LGKAASETAEAQNQ
+1532 LGKAASETAQAQNQ

-1552 ANAAA
+1552 ANATA

-1578 TTTAANVAND
+1578 TATATNAANN

-1682 SAGKVTAE
+1682 SAGEVTAE

-1708 DELFPNLGGKV
+1708 DELFPSLGGKV

-1765 TTDDLIEAAQEDNN
+1765 TTDDLIEAAQEDDNPT
-1779 SGSSGG
+1779 GSGG
-1785 TGTTP
+1785 SGTGKTKKP
-1790 KSTTSKTKKTLAQQ
+1790 SGTKKTLAQQ
-1804 ITEKYKTRLEANK
+1804 ITEKYKTKLSANK

-1872 YSKWGKDKTETKE
+1872 YSKWGKDKTETRQ

-1989 LLDARTEAAQLQADI
+1989 LLDAQTEAAKLQADI

-2103 PGTAAYDSKQSEI
+2103 PGTDTYDSKQSEI

-2230 AGAKAREWVAK
+2230 AGKSAREWVAK

-2282 LGTIGTVL
+2282 LGNIGTVL

-2354 FDDVDNAV
+2354 FDDVDDAV

-2441 QNGLKA
+2441 QNGLKQA
-2447 SANNE
+2447 SNAE
-2452 TLSAINALGA
+2452 TLNAINALGA

-2485 YIDSEMGKR
+2485 YIDSEMGRR